1 MPSKFKNLLA
11 DLNINEKFNKRVNKD
26 RTFNSVKDGTVLI
39 ENYNMMCDLLFLPTA
54 RFGFKY
60 CFVIVDLATDK
71 FDIEAI
77 KNKEPDTVLRAML
90 KCFKRDYVK
99 QPEISIQTDGGR
111 EFKGVFH
118 KWLYEHDI
126 LQKTTMA
133 YRHQQMSNVEA
144 LNKQLARLFN
154 GYMNHKEEIT
164 KKVYKNWVEI
174 IPEVREKLNEIRNK
188 DLPIDPYKYKYPPFN
203 PKIIKKKINNKIIEI
218 EQPAKFKEGDMVY
231 YKLEYPRNALNK
243 KQPTAKFRVGDY
255 TYNRDPKEIIIIQY
269 MHGPPYY
276 RYVLDG
282 LPNVSYTEHELMK
295 A

>member
-11 DLNINEKFNKRVNKD
+11 DLNIDEKFNKKVNKD

-99 QPEISIQTDGGR
+99 QPEISIQTDGGK

-126 LQKTTMA
+126 LQKTAMA
-133 YRHQQMSNVEA
+133 YRHQQMSNIEA

-154 GYMNHKEEIT
+154 GYMNHKEEKTGKIF
-164 KKVYKNWVEI
+164 KNWIEI
-174 IPEVREKLNEIRNK
+174 IPEVREKLNELRNK
-188 DLPIDPYKYKYPPFN
+188 DLPIDPYKHKYPAFN
-203 PKIIKKKINNKIIEI
+203 PKIIKRKIKNKIVEM

-231 YKLEYPRNALNK
+231 HKLEYPRNALGK
-243 KQPTAKFRVGDY
+243 KQNTAQFRMGDY
-255 TYNRDPKEIIIIQY
+255 TYSKDPKEVIIVQY
-269 MHGPPYY
+269 MGGDVSY

-282 LPNVSYTEHELMK
+282 LNNVSFTEHELMK